1 MDLRLASA
9 SAQGL
14 ETDLLGMGE
23 EPALELAAVLGAAFA
38 SLEFVQGGFGAV
50 GEAFVVED

>member
-1 MDLRLASA
+1 
-9 SAQGL
+9 
-14 ETDLLGMGE
+14 MGE